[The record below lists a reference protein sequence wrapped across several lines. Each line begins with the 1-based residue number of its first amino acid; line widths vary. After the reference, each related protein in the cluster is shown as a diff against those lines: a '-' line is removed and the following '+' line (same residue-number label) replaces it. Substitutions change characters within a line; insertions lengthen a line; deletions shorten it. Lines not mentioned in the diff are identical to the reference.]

1 MAATLEGLGVSL
13 TIVKR
18 NGSDGATIPGAALAL
33 RSCVFGFGADADV
46 RIMLNGVAD
55 KECKIMLDNYDHI
68 YLEPLVDRR

>member
-18 NGSDGATIPGAALAL
+18 NGSDGATIPGAAMAP
-33 RSCVFGFGADADV
+33 RSCVFGFSADVDV

-55 KECKIMLDNYDHI
+55 KECRLMLDDNDHI
-68 YLEPLVDRR
+68 FLEPLVENR